1 MAIVKKIVY
10 SMILLIF
17 ILVNNNEER
26 LRLSQ
31 EVFIINWLY
40 SPGYG
45 GLKLTLNEVDYGL
58 RSALFGS

>member
-1 MAIVKKIVY
+1 
-10 SMILLIF
+10 MILLIF

-58 RSALFGS
+58 LRALFAS